1 MATMKAVRIHAYG
14 GSEVLVYED
23 APRPAA
29 GADDLLVRVR
39 AVSVNPVDWK
49 IREGYLRQWMDMPMP
64 RILGSDLAGDVVALG
79 ANVTGFQVGD
89 AVFGMVDMSQGT
101 NAEYVTVA
109 HTQVAAK
116 PRSLDYNAAATIP
129 LCALTAWQALVEQG
143 QLAAG
148 QTVLIHGAAG
158 AVGSF
163 AVQIARLRGARVLG
177 TASPT
182 NAAFLRD
189 LGADEV
195 IDYHTT
201 PFEEVARDVDLVLD
215 SVGGDTQNRSWQV
228 LKPGGLLITLLG
240 LEPGAAEAAAA
251 RGVRG
256 VMQATR
262 PDATQLHEIADLIDA
277 GRIRPATHTV
287 LPLAAARQA
296 HDLSQS
302 SHARGQ
308 IVLRVGED

>member
-1 MATMKAVRIHAYG
+1 MATMKAVRIHGYG

-23 APRPAA
+23 VPRPAV

-39 AVSVNPVDWK
+39 AVSVNPIDWK
-49 IREGYLRQWMDMPMP
+49 IREGYLRQWLDVPMP
-64 RILGSDLAGDVVALG
+64 HILGSDLAGDIVALG

-89 AVFGMVDMSQGT
+89 AVFGMVDMNQGT

-148 QTVLIHGAAG
+148 QTVLIHAAAG

-177 TASPT
+177 TASPA

-201 PFEEVARDVDLVLD
+201 PFEEVAHDVDLVLD
-215 SVGGDTQNRSWQV
+215 SVGGDTQDRSWQV

-240 LEPGAAEAAAA
+240 LEPGAAAAAA